1 MKAIDVSYWQG
12 TNTDFRKVKA
22 SGIDVV
28 LIRAGFGNSSSQY
41 DKYFATNYQ
50 KAKSAGLKIGAYWY
64 SYASS
69 VEDAKR
75 EAAACLQVIKG
86 KSFDLP
92 IYYDLEEQSIA
103 SLGYG
108 TCTNIATAFCDAIIK
123 GGYRAG
129 VYANANWFSNYLN
142 YNALAKKYSI
152 WLAQW
157 SSYHTMKC
165 DIWQYSDSGMVNG
178 VSGYV
183 DMNEVENTSII
194 GGNTPTVTPTTA
206 TVQSWLNKTYNCR
219 LEVDNVYGVKTRA
232 EIIKGLQRVLNVK
245 YKANLV
251 VDGIFGVKTKAA
263 VRPLKKG
270 SKGGYPSIL
279 QAFLICL
286 GYDTGGFDGD
296 FGNKTESAVKTFQSK
311 KGLQATGIADQN
323 TFESLAKEL

>member
-1 MKAIDVSYWQG
+1 MKAIDISYWQG
-12 TNTDFRKVKA
+12 TNVNFNKVKS

-28 LIRAGFGNSSSQY
+28 IIRAGFGNSSGQY
-41 DKYFATNYQ
+41 DKYFNTNYQ
-50 KAKSAGLKIGAYWY
+50 KAKSVGMKIGAYWY

-69 VEDAKR
+69 VSDAVK
-75 EAAACLQVIKG
+75 EARACLEVVKG

-92 IYYDLEEQSIA
+92 IYYDLEESSIA

-108 TCTNIATAFCDAIIK
+108 TCTSIATTFCKAIK
-123 GGYRAG
+123 QGGYRAG

-142 YNALAKKYSI
+142 YTELRKKYSI

-157 SSYHTMKC
+157 ASYHTMGC
-165 DIWQYSDSGMVNG
+165 DIWQYADNGTVSG

-183 DMNEVENTSII
+183 DMNVIENTSII
-194 GGNTPTVTPTTA
+194 NGSTQANTA
-206 TVQSWLNKTYNCR
+206 TVQAWLNKLYKCN
-219 LEVDNVYGVKTRA
+219 LDVDNIYGVKTRA

-251 VDGIFGVKTKAA
+251 VDGIFGEKTKAA

-270 SKGGYPSIL
+270 TKGGYPSIL

-286 GYDTGGFDGD
+286 DYDTGGFDGD
-296 FGNKTESAVKTFQSK
+296 FGGMTEAAVMAFQIAHMILPS
-311 KGLQATGIADQN
+311 GIADKE
-323 TFESLAKEL
+323 TFEKLAKEI